1 MIKFD
6 YEAVG
11 VREMVARLKDIDPKL
26 VSAFRKELKGTA
38 QDMSSTIKSRISVTP
53 PLTGMGGYTPYALK
67 WEGAKTR
74 VSIAL
79 AGSRA
84 RDITPLFSIKVESP
98 KGSPGY
104 MAAEVAGN
112 PRARVRQSLVSR
124 TKWGGSQPGGP
135 QGQHLIA
142 RMVQKFGPLK
152 GKGGNRIAWKYFW
165 EQRQLLNRAASMV
178 IDKFE
183 RRITNEMDR

>member
-124 TKWGGSQPGGP
+124 TKWGGSQPGGT
-135 QGQHLIA
+135 QGQYLIA

>member
-6 YEAVG
+6 YEAEG

-26 VSAFRKELKGTA
+26 VTEFRKELKSTA
-38 QDMSSTIKSRISVTP
+38 NDMASKIKSRISVTP
-53 PLTGMGGYTPYALK
+53 PLSGMGGYTPYALK

-74 VSIAL
+74 VSISL
-79 AGSRA
+79 AGSRE
-84 RDITPLFSIKVESP
+84 RDITPLFSIKVDSP
-98 KGSPGY
+98 PGSPGY

-112 PRARVRQSLVSR
+112 PNARTRKSIVSR
-124 TKWGGSQPGGP
+124 TKWGGSQAGGP
-135 QGQHLIA
+135 QGQYLIA

-165 EQRQLLNRAASMV
+165 GQRDLLNRAANMV
-178 IDKFE
+178 VQKFE
-183 RRITNEMDR
+183 RIASQEMSR